1 LEQYHKYEENFHVVC
16 QAPGCENVYENFE
29 GFKSHL
35 RRKHAHILNRIIDSE
50 NNIPPVIPPN
60 DERPHDPSLSGDDE
74 EAGNPNAGDNHPCI
88 NRDITRESNGL
99 KEEDIARL
107 NACYL
112 LATKEIHKLNKKTVN
127 TIVTN
132 TTSIVQN
139 SLELVRGR
147 VSSMLDN
154 CGAGCTNI
162 QELREQLN
170 DLLTE
175 ENVMTNPFLG
185 METKC
190 QQDQIFRDMFGVV
203 VSVPN
208 RYSIQS
214 KMYHTVKLMYAH

>member
-1 LEQYHKYEENFHVVC
+1 M
-16 QAPGCENVYENFE
+16 
-29 GFKSHL
+29 
-35 RRKHAHILNRIIDSE
+35 
-50 NNIPPVIPPN
+50 
-60 DERPHDPSLSGDDE
+60 
-74 EAGNPNAGDNHPCI
+74 
-88 NRDITRESNGL
+88 
-99 KEEDIARL
+99 
-107 NACYL
+107 
-112 LATKEIHKLNKKTVN
+112 
-127 TIVTN
+127 TN

-190 QQDQIFRDMFGVV
+190 QQDQILE
-203 VSVPN
+203 
-208 RYSIQS
+208 IC
-214 KMYHTVKLMYAH
+214 LEWW